1 MVPAIFVI
9 SHLDMF
15 YIKSYSKRRVN
26 KRLIM
31 QYGYVLCDSKRSK
44 ALVLTKSGDVEYI
57 TPDKTENVNKVFCL
71 RDISTMK
78 VLYTSLR
85 EKNLIDEMD
94 IVDIQEL
101 YGKG

>member
-1 MVPAIFVI
+1 
-9 SHLDMF
+9 
-15 YIKSYSKRRVN
+15 
-26 KRLIM
+26 M
-31 QYGYVLCDSKRSK
+31 QYGYVLCDSKKSK

-57 TPDKTENVNKVFCL
+57 TPDKTENVNKIFCL

-85 EKNLIDEMD
+85 EKDLIDEMD